1 MKHVVLSIT
10 GASGAL
16 YGLTA
21 LDQLLRQEEV
31 TVHLIVSRWARKVIL
46 SETSCPL
53 EEHLRDL
60 EGNLILCDHENMAD
74 RISSGSFQTAG
85 MLIAPCSS
93 GTLCSI
99 ASGLSTNL
107 SERAAAVTLK
117 ERRPLVLMVRE
128 SPLSPI
134 MLQQMLSLSQAGAVI
149 MPPVPAFY
157 TKPERIEDIVTQSV
171 LRALS
176 LLDIHIPEMKGWE
189 PHA

>member
-1 MKHVVLSIT
+1 MRHIILSIT

-21 LDQLLRQEEV
+21 LDRLLSLKDI
-31 TVHLIVSRWARKVIL
+31 TVHLIVSRWAREVIL
-46 SETSCPL
+46 TETSCSL
-53 EEHLRDL
+53 EEHLR
-60 EGNLILCDHENMAD
+60 EQERNLVLCDHENMAD
-74 RISSGSFQTAG
+74 HISSGSFQTAG

-107 SERAAAVTLK
+107 CERAAAVTLK

-157 TKPERIEDIVTQSV
+157 TRPESIEDIVTQSV

-176 LLDIHIPEMKGWE
+176 LLDIHTPDMKGWE
-189 PHA
+189 PNA